1 MKEEAFLSWKQWQT
15 VQFRLLQ
22 KLADG
27 ESGYLIEIGD
37 YARMADVI
45 CELEKKRFLLKDMGE
60 KAFESISEKCHMKD
74 HIEFW
79 NQVLKELW

>member
-1 MKEEAFLSWKQWQT
+1 
-15 VQFRLLQ
+15 
-22 KLADG
+22 
-27 ESGYLIEIGD
+27 
-37 YARMADVI
+37 MADVI

-60 KAFESISEKCHMKD
+60 KAFESISEKCHMKG